1 MAILH
6 YLTRTVGAVALL
18 AIAASTVQAQTN
30 ETRFNVSSVGDSTL
44 NFSIGSNKWVVKGQ
58 KGIVVDPRRQDVLVA
73 RIAILAVNGATATA
87 LITGQTT
94 GVETSHVAVL
104 ERPTVRIYKRSDF
117 WVGLLIGAAAG
128 FLGGSAL

>member
-6 YLTRTVGAVALL
+6 YLTRTVAALAVL
-18 AIAASTVQAQTN
+18 AIAATTVEAQAT
-30 ETRFNVSSVGDSTL
+30 EARFNVSSVGDSTL
-44 NFSIGSNKWVVKGQ
+44 NFSVGANRWVAKDQ

-73 RIAILAVNGATATA
+73 RITILSVNGGTATA
-87 LITGQTT
+87 VITGQTT
-94 GVETSHVAVL
+94 AVETSHVVVM

-117 WVGLLIGAAAG
+117 WIGLVVGAVAG